1 MLVRNFGASSGGG
14 AINAVRFSHDG
25 NYCMTAGDDR
35 TVKLFNP
42 HKDDPSQPNHEA
54 LLIKNYTGVHGYPI
68 LDVVIAKDN
77 AKFATAGDDPPS
89 LPLSHRFF
97 SLRPLLIIN
106 PDLLGGDK
114 SCFYWDV
121 TTGRVVRR
129 IQAHQHRINAVD
141 MNEDGTV
148 LLTASYDR
156 LVCLWDLRSNTR
168 DAIQTLNDAS
178 DSVTSVVAT
187 PSSIITS
194 SVDGKVRTYD
204 LRAGQLREDSIRD
217 PITSLRLTN
226 DKKCA
231 LCACLGNKTMGIP
244 GTVRL
249 VNLSS
254 GQVLQEYSGGHV
266 HDRFKIESC
275 KDEYTSLNHIDLH
288 SSRRHQ

>member
-1 MLVRNFGASSGGG
+1 M
-14 AINAVRFSHDG
+14 
-25 NYCMTAGDDR
+25 
-35 TVKLFNP
+35 
-42 HKDDPSQPNHEA
+42 
-54 LLIKNYTGVHGYPI
+54 
-68 LDVVIAKDN
+68 
-77 AKFATAGDDPPS
+77 
-89 LPLSHRFF
+89 
-97 SLRPLLIIN
+97 
-106 PDLLGGDK
+106 
-114 SCFYWDV
+114 

-129 IQAHQHRINAVD
+129 IQEHQHRINAVD

-168 DAIQTLNDAS
+168 EAIQTLNDAT
-178 DSVTSVVAT
+178 DSATSVVAT

-231 LCACLGNKTMGIP
+231 LCACLGNKTMGVP

-275 KDEYTSLNHIDLH
+275 KDHHNIISYS
-288 SSRRHQ
+288 